1 MIRQK
6 IYIKEYD
13 WVVHA
18 YFAVMTYYT
27 DEIMDKLWLLGCE
40 GETMELAQRNLDKGD
55 LNTGLCYSN
64 YRRRESVFVVAKTTS
79 AAQFANS
86 LHHELVHL
94 QSHIAQVYFL
104 QPTGEDVAY
113 LSGELIM
120 RMYPKIKHLLCD
132 CCRKEK

>member
-18 YFAVMTYYT
+18 YFAVTTYYT
-27 DEIMDKLWLLGCE
+27 DEIMDKLWLLGCD

-64 YRRRESVFVVAKTTS
+64 YHRRESVFVVAKTTS